1 MGHDVGRS
9 SCGVGPPGVDFN
21 LFFHARRA
29 MRNCIL
35 RILLLVSGLGLSGFV
50 SAQQPDF
57 LTVTPERSYG
67 DPYTGDMVSNGIIT
81 PLDQKMHHFYIRNAD
96 GAIEVLLEDDAKIG
110 LQSRVQKGGFE
121 SHVVVC
127 QAGDQVRTF
136 DLPAALY
143 VRRNFQDAAAV
154 RDYLTRGSKPIFD
167 GKLYVDPVPDHL
179 PTEKEP
185 WISGRFIRENGRFMD
200 VKIGDDVYQIG
211 TQGHDGQH
219 RIMGLLKRADI
230 EPFTQQAFVHGHM
243 KGDVFHASEV
253 ALRLLED
260 PAGKDDPELPR
271 YLFIGD
277 SISGNY
283 DKSLRA
289 ALQGRLNVYHP
300 PTNCGPVRKGVQN
313 VVQWLGA
320 YDRPGL
326 QWDVISFNFGH
337 WDSRSTKKEYQ
348 AGLEKV
354 ISELGKTKAKLVFVT
369 TTPIPYGYPE
379 PAGLQSD
386 GRAPGR
392 VQQTMARFIN
402 PWAMEVMARHP
413 EIGICDQHALL
424 TSEPFY
430 ATWLGAAGTADRS
443 RKNEYGDLH
452 IGGILAEPAGRIL
465 ARRVLDILGQE
476 ETALATSSL
485 SDRELDPDRQRP
497 ATKGM
502 DVEDLIEL
510 LNENERLRRYNR

>member
-1 MGHDVGRS
+1 M
-9 SCGVGPPGVDFN
+9 
-21 LFFHARRA
+21 
-29 MRNCIL
+29 
-35 RILLLVSGLGLSGFV
+35 
-50 SAQQPDF
+50 
-57 LTVTPERSYG
+57 
-67 DPYTGDMVSNGIIT
+67 
-81 PLDQKMHHFYIRNAD
+81 
-96 GAIEVLLEDDAKIG
+96 
-110 LQSRVQKGGFE
+110 
-121 SHVVVC
+121 
-127 QAGDQVRTF
+127 
-136 DLPAALY
+136 
-143 VRRNFQDAAAV
+143 
-154 RDYLTRGSKPIFD
+154 
-167 GKLYVDPVPDHL
+167 
-179 PTEKEP
+179 
-185 WISGRFIRENGRFMD
+185 
-200 VKIGDDVYQIG
+200 
-211 TQGHDGQH
+211 
-219 RIMGLLKRADI
+219 
-230 EPFTQQAFVHGHM
+230 
-243 KGDVFHASEV
+243 
-253 ALRLLED
+253 
-260 PAGKDDPELPR
+260 
-271 YLFIGD
+271 
-277 SISGNY
+277 
-283 DKSLRA
+283 
-289 ALQGRLNVYHP
+289 
-300 PTNCGPVRKGVQN
+300 
-313 VVQWLGA
+313 
-320 YDRPGL
+320 
-326 QWDVISFNFGH
+326 
-337 WDSRSTKKEYQ
+337 
-348 AGLEKV
+348 

-510 LNENERLRRYNR
+510 LNENERLRLKVPKFI